1 MGDKEKSTSI
11 HNVNFRGKGS
21 TFNEWKIKMLSLAR
35 KKKFDMYLLEDGSKT
50 TDKDVAGRQLHE
62 RECGCMGLGGTE
74 PKWNL
79 IQLYYRK
86 QTVMCMEHGSYYWT
100 STEYQARSR

>member
-50 TDKDVAGRQLHE
+50 TDKDVAGRQLHD
-62 RECGCMGLGGTE
+62 RECGCMGLVVLSLSGTVFSVYQPTRRVQSNSNKPLYE
-74 PKWNL
+74 SY
-79 IQLYYRK
+79 IQL
-86 QTVMCMEHGSYYWT
+86 
-100 STEYQARSR
+100 